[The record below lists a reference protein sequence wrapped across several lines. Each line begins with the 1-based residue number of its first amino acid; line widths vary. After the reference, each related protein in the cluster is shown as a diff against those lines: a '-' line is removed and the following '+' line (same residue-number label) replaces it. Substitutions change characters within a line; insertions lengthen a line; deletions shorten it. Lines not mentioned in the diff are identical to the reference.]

1 MINRIKKNIL
11 SLVAIALFT
20 VSCTQSKKI
29 NPTIIEG
36 ETAATST
43 DAAALDGGATIV
55 ASNPEA
61 VVDGKQISAP
71 AAGISGLNPEH
82 GKPGH
87 RCDIAVGAPL
97 NSPVNN
103 AAAPQTMPMPSAA
116 PAPVAN
122 PNQPKQV
129 VAAGMNPAH
138 GEPGHRCDIS
148 VGAPLNSPVVA
159 PVAAPQ
165 K

>member
-1 MINRIKKNIL
+1 MINNLKKTLL
-11 SLVAIALFT
+11 SMASIALFT
-20 VSCTQSKKI
+20 VSCTQTKEIK
-29 NPTIIEG
+29 PTIIEG
-36 ETAATST
+36 ETAATTT
-43 DAAALDGGATIV
+43 DATVPEGGATIV

-61 VVDGKQISAP
+61 VVNGKQVSAP
-71 AAGISGLNPEH
+71 AAGISGMNPEH

-87 RCDIAVGAPL
+87 RCDISVGAPL

-103 AAAPQTMPMPSAA
+103 AAAAPQTMQMPSSA
-116 PAPVAN
+116 PAPIAN

-148 VGAPLNSPVVA
+148 VGAPLNSPA
-159 PVAAPQ
+159 TQ
-165 K
+165 N